1 MSGAGVLGVGLED
14 SLKNLASS
22 SKPAYQPP
30 CQPTF
35 SGHSNIIGRYK
46 GSFTKAAKKAG
57 ALLMKKLGVK
67 TIDLVLR
74 ETTAGSKKALKGFR
88 VTKAKL
94 TDKSKPPKVLTYVDD
109 NGKRKQGLKIVR
121 TDSKGKEIVV
131 IYKFKYT
138 TERVMSK
145 DGKDVIIMNYAK
157 SVSPYTKD
165 FLNEDWLEDLKLRAM
180 GKFSKKSKKPKE
192 VKSKT
197 PKKPKE
203 KKSKVNKPKEVKSK
217 KIYPGDLG
225 YQSYYEVMGVLPKFK
240 PLGGKKSIL
249 ATPTTVIN
257 EVNKLPTREE
267 KINFIA
273 MFIPDE
279 DVKKEFIKKETK
291 KKDDSDFYFE
301 FITEDVLGE
310 FTKVG
315 KKKGCDTS
323 SFLHP
328 VTGRCRPINYNN
340 IIDAFKSMKS
350 FKSKLEFF
358 ADVGRISEKEKE
370 KFVKEGLKEINRY
383 SKPKDRSQAFEIFVF
398 GADFLDITE
407 MSEKN
412 KLKKIVIREKK
423 TKEEKSPKKAK
434 AKAKPKAKP
443 KAKEPKAKDNVAAD
457 FFEEANK
464 EAEAPVPDLAPM
476 NFNNRRGL
484 RDRKKIKKPDRL
496 GFP

>member
-1 MSGAGVLGVGLED
+1 
-14 SLKNLASS
+14 
-22 SKPAYQPP
+22 
-30 CQPTF
+30 
-35 SGHSNIIGRYK
+35 
-46 GSFTKAAKKAG
+46 
-57 ALLMKKLGVK
+57 
-67 TIDLVLR
+67 
-74 ETTAGSKKALKGFR
+74 TTAGSKKALKGFR

-94 TDKSKPPKVLTYVDD
+94 TDNAKPPKVPKVLTYVDD
-109 NGKRKQGLKIVR
+109 KGKRKQGLKIVR

-192 VKSKT
+192 VESKK

-249 ATPTTVIN
+249 ATPDTVIN

-291 KKDDSDFYFE
+291 KKDDSDIYLE
-301 FITEDVLGE
+301 LIVSDVLGE

-315 KKKGCDTS
+315 KKKGCDTK

-340 IIDAFKSMKS
+340 IMDAFKSMKS

-358 ADVGRISEKEKE
+358 ADVGRISEKEKQ
-370 KFVKEGLKEINRY
+370 KFVKDGLKEINRY

-398 GADFLDITE
+398 GADFLDVSE

-412 KLKKIVIREKK
+412 KLKK
-423 TKEEKSPKKAK
+423 
-434 AKAKPKAKP
+434 
-443 KAKEPKAKDNVAAD
+443 
-457 FFEEANK
+457 
-464 EAEAPVPDLAPM
+464 
-476 NFNNRRGL
+476 
-484 RDRKKIKKPDRL
+484 
-496 GFP
+496 

>member
-1 MSGAGVLGVGLED
+1 
-14 SLKNLASS
+14 
-22 SKPAYQPP
+22 
-30 CQPTF
+30 
-35 SGHSNIIGRYK
+35 
-46 GSFTKAAKKAG
+46 
-57 ALLMKKLGVK
+57 
-67 TIDLVLR
+67 
-74 ETTAGSKKALKGFR
+74 
-88 VTKAKL
+88 
-94 TDKSKPPKVLTYVDD
+94 
-109 NGKRKQGLKIVR
+109 
-121 TDSKGKEIVV
+121 
-131 IYKFKYT
+131 
-138 TERVMSK
+138 MSK
-145 DGKDVIIMNYAK
+145 DGKDTIIMNYAK

-192 VKSKT
+192 VKSEK

-240 PLGGKKSIL
+240 PLGGKKSIF
-249 ATPTTVIN
+249 ATPTTVVN
-257 EVNKLPTREE
+257 EVNKLPTRQE
-267 KINFIA
+267 KIKFIA

-291 KKDDSDFYFE
+291 KKDESDFYFE
-301 FITEDVLGE
+301 IITEDVLGE

-315 KKKGCDTS
+315 KKKGCDRN

-328 VTGRCRPINYNN
+328 VTGRCRPITYNN

-350 FKSKLEFF
+350 YKSKLEFF

-370 KFVKEGLKEINRY
+370 KFVKEGLKEINKV
-383 SKPKDRSQAFEIFVF
+383 SKPKERNLTFEIYWT
-398 GADFLDITE
+398 GAEFLDITE
-407 MSEKN
+407 AEEKN
-412 KLKKIVIREKK
+412 KLKKKVVGGKK
-423 TKEEKSPKKAK
+423 TKEKSPKK
-434 AKAKPKAKP
+434 PKA